1 MQTLAFSRLPPQ
13 QLVLV
18 LALWPLLPE
27 LETALLTTS
36 ASLSGPSSAPR
47 GGRASWNPGEGPRHA
62 AEVLGVCPGPLT
74 RPRHWAC
81 ARAPSPGQGARRVPG
96 RPLTR
101 PGRSA
106 CAGAPPHPAG
116 ALGVCPGP
124 PSPGWGAQCAR
135 APHLAVEACVALR
148 AGARVGAVAVVAG
161 AAVQAGPRVTLVDVM
176 LAVAAREARW
186 TQAGEGVDAIHA
198 GTAVEAGA
206 GGGQAARGW

>member
-36 ASLSGPSSAPR
+36 ASLSGPSLAPR

-96 RPLTR
+96 RPPLILR
-101 PGRSA
+101 GGLCLQRRIQSPDMPVSHELWPN
-106 CAGAPPHPAG
+106 PPPALQTG
-116 ALGVCPGP
+116 SGGP
-124 PSPGWGAQCAR
+124 PCNPPLYNSVPSPPCFLERSSPVKLGACLNPEPFR
-135 APHLAVEACVALR
+135 K
-148 AGARVGAVAVVAG
+148 
-161 AAVQAGPRVTLVDVM
+161 
-176 LAVAAREARW
+176 
-186 TQAGEGVDAIHA
+186 
-198 GTAVEAGA
+198 
-206 GGGQAARGW
+206 

>member
-106 CAGAPPHPAG
+106 CAQAPSPGRGTRRVPGRPLTRPGRSACARAPPHPAG
-116 ALGVCPGP
+116 VLSVPGP
-124 PSPGWGAQCAR
+124 LTWQ
-135 APHLAVEACVALR
+135 LR
-148 AGARVGAVAVVAG
+148 PV
-161 AAVQAGPRVTLVDVM
+161 
-176 LAVAAREARW
+176 
-186 TQAGEGVDAIHA
+186 
-198 GTAVEAGA
+198 
-206 GGGQAARGW
+206 